1 MRRNAKRH
9 PTESRETCRFN
20 VYLAHGRQANILVNT
35 ESELSVS
42 AGLARDIGIGTIGEA
57 MASLKHW
64 QDSAQQLAAMG
75 VRLPQANVEATRQA
89 GIEQPRW
96 IHFGGGNL
104 YRAFHAQV
112 AQDVIDAGGMDRGV
126 VVVETFQPF
135 TVDQVY
141 RPYNCDI
148 LQVIMDEDGA
158 LDQRILSCTA
168 GALFGNPQRAEDY
181 QQLVRYFESPELQMA
196 TFTITEKGYALRNA
210 AGELFPYVA
219 KEIAD
224 GPAGAASTMG
234 IVAALLLARYNA
246 GAAPIAL
253 VSTDNFSQNGRRFR
267 DAVLT
272 VAQGWLAAGKVQQ
285 GYVDYLMDKDRVSF
299 PWSMIDR
306 ITPNPAP
313 ATEEALK
320 AQGWD
325 DLQLIPTGSGVSFAG
340 FANTERTCYLV
351 VEDSF
356 PNGRPKLEAGGVILT
371 DRETVDRADT
381 MKVTA
386 CLNPLHTA
394 LAVFG
399 CLLGYTKIADE
410 MANPHLRRLVE
421 RLGYDEG
428 MPVVASPGVIDPRD
442 FIDTLITHRLPN
454 PALPDAPQR
463 IAQDTSQKMPIRY
476 GHTINAYAAAGL
488 DAGKLECIPLVIAG
502 WLRHLLAVDDEGA
515 AFTPSPDPMLEQ
527 LQDLLARGGVALG
540 VTDAAAV
547 HAAVEP
553 ILSNTEIFDCDLYQ
567 AGLGE
572 KIEQYFCELNA
583 GPGAVARVL
592 AERMA

>member
-1 MRRNAKRH
+1 M
-9 PTESRETCRFN
+9 
-20 VYLAHGRQANILVNT
+20 V
-35 ESELSVS
+35 
-42 AGLARDIGIGTIGEA
+42 
-57 MASLKHW
+57 SLKHW
-64 QDSAQQLAAMG
+64 QDNVEQLKAMG
-75 VRLPQANVEATRQA
+75 VRLPQADVDGVRQA
-89 GIEQPRW
+89 GLKHPRW

-135 TVDQVY
+135 TVDEVY
-141 RPYNCDI
+141 RPYNSDI
-148 LQVIMDEDGA
+148 LQVIMDEDGT
-158 LDQRILSCTA
+158 LDQRVLSCTS
-168 GALFGNPQRAEDY
+168 GALFGNPRRPQEY
-181 QQLVRYFESPELQMA
+181 QQLMSYFESPELQMA
-196 TFTITEKGYALRNA
+196 TFTITEKGYALHDA
-210 AGELFPYVA
+210 AGELFGHVA
-219 KEIAD
+219 KEVAD
-224 GPAGAASTMG
+224 GPAGASSTMG
-234 IVAALLLARYNA
+234 IVAALLLARFNA

-272 VAQGWLAAGKVQQ
+272 VAKGWRDAGHVSQE
-285 GYVDYLMDKDRVSF
+285 YLDYLEDESRVSF

-325 DLQLIPTGSGVSFAG
+325 DLELIPTGSGVSFAG

-356 PNGRPKLEAGGVILT
+356 PNGRPALEKGGVILT

-394 LAVFG
+394 LAVYG

-410 MANPHLRRLVE
+410 MTNPQLRRLVE
-421 RLGYDEG
+421 CLGYDEG
-428 MPVVASPGVIDPRD
+428 MPVVVNPGVIDPKD

-488 DAGKLECIPLVIAG
+488 DASKLECIPLVVAG
-502 WLRHLLAVDDEGA
+502 WMRYLLAVDDNGD
-515 AFTPSPDPMLEQ
+515 AFVPSPDPMLQQ
-527 LQDLLARGGVALG
+527 LQDLLAKGDIAVG
-540 VTDAAAV
+540 VTDAAVV
-547 HAAVEP
+547 HKALLP

-567 AGLGE
+567 VGLGE
-572 KIEQYFCELNA
+572 KVEQAFCELNA
-583 GPGAVARVL
+583 GPGAVASVL
-592 AERMA
+592 AARMA

>member
-1 MRRNAKRH
+1 M
-9 PTESRETCRFN
+9 
-20 VYLAHGRQANILVNT
+20 V
-35 ESELSVS
+35 
-42 AGLARDIGIGTIGEA
+42 
-57 MASLKHW
+57 SLKHW
-64 QDSAQQLAAMG
+64 QDGAQELAAMG
-75 VRLPQANVEATRQA
+75 VRLPQADTEAVRAA
-89 GIEQPRW
+89 GLKQPRW

-112 AQDVIDAGGMDRGV
+112 AQDVIEAGGMDRGV

-148 LQVIMDEDGA
+148 LQVIMDEDGT
-158 LDQRILSCTA
+158 LSERILSCTA
-168 GALFGNPQRAEDY
+168 GALFGNPGRPKEY
-181 QQLVRYFESPELQMA
+181 QQLERYFESPELQMA
-196 TFTITEKGYALRNA
+196 TFTITEKGYALRDA
-210 AGELFPYVA
+210 AGELFACVA

-224 GPAGAASTMG
+224 GPQGAASTMG

-272 VAQGWLAAGKVQQ
+272 VANGWLEAGHVER
-285 GYVDYLMDKDRVSF
+285 GYVDYLADQARVSF

-313 ATEEALK
+313 ATEEALR
-320 AQGWD
+320 AQGWE
-325 DLQLIPTGSGVSFAG
+325 DLPLIPTGAGVSFAG

-356 PNGRPKLEAGGVILT
+356 PNGRPALEAGGVILT

-394 LAVFG
+394 LAVYG
-399 CLLGYTKIADE
+399 RLLGYTKIADQ
-410 MANPHLRRLVE
+410 MTNPHLRRLVE

-428 MPVVASPGVIDPRD
+428 MPVVVNPGVIDPKD
-442 FIDTLITHRLPN
+442 FIDTLIAHRLPN

-476 GHTINAYAAAGL
+476 GHTINAYATAGL
-488 DAGKLECIPLVIAG
+488 DASKLECIPLVIAG
-502 WLRHLLAVDDEGA
+502 WLRYLLAVDDEGKP
-515 AFTPSPDPMLEQ
+515 FTPSPDPMLQQ
-527 LQDLLARGGVALG
+527 LQDQLAKGGVAPG
-540 VTDAAAV
+540 VTDAATVHDAV
-547 HAAVEP
+547 AP

-567 AGLGE
+567 VGLGE
-572 KIEQYFCELNA
+572 KVEQDFRELNA
-583 GPGAVARVL
+583 GPDAVARVL
-592 AERMA
+592 AARMA

>member
-1 MRRNAKRH
+1 M
-9 PTESRETCRFN
+9 
-20 VYLAHGRQANILVNT
+20 V
-35 ESELSVS
+35 
-42 AGLARDIGIGTIGEA
+42 
-57 MASLKHW
+57 SLKHW
-64 QDSAQQLAAMG
+64 QDGAQQLAAMG
-75 VRLPQANVEATRQA
+75 VRLPQADVEAVRAA
-89 GIEQPRW
+89 GLKQPRW

-112 AQDVIDAGGMDRGV
+112 AQDVIDAGAMDCGV

-148 LQVIMDEDGA
+148 LQVIMDEDGT
-158 LDQRILSCTA
+158 LGERILSCTA
-168 GALFGNPQRAEDY
+168 GALFGNSGRPKEY
-181 QQLVRYFESPELQMA
+181 QQLERYFESPELQMA
-196 TFTITEKGYALRNA
+196 TFTITEKGYALRDA
-210 AGELFPYVA
+210 AGEFFACVA

-224 GPAGAASTMG
+224 GPQGAASTIG

-272 VAQGWLAAGKVQQ
+272 VANGWLEAGHVEQ
-285 GYVDYLMDKDRVSF
+285 GYVDYLADQARVSF

-320 AQGWD
+320 AQGWE
-325 DLQLIPTGSGVSFAG
+325 DLPLIPTGAGVSFAG

-356 PNGRPKLEAGGVILT
+356 PNGRPTLEAGGVILT

-394 LAVFG
+394 LAVYG
-399 CLLGYTKIADE
+399 CLLGYTKIADQ
-410 MANPHLRRLVE
+410 MTNPHLRRLVE

-428 MPVVASPGVIDPRD
+428 MPVVVNPGVIDPKD
-442 FIDTLITHRLPN
+442 FIDTLIAHRLPN

-488 DAGKLECIPLVIAG
+488 DASKLECIPLVIAG
-502 WLRHLLAVDDEGA
+502 WLRYLLAVDDDGKP
-515 AFTPSPDPMLEQ
+515 FTPSPDPMLQQ
-527 LQDLLARGGVALG
+527 LQDQLAKGGVAPG
-540 VTDAAAV
+540 VTDAATV
-547 HAAVEP
+547 HAAVAP

-567 AGLGE
+567 VGLGE
-572 KIEQYFCELNA
+572 KIEQDFRELNA
-583 GPGAVARVL
+583 GPGAVARVI
-592 AERMA
+592 AARMA